1 MIAHSIGE
9 ENNLDLPILKWLFFV
24 EFNSEFILKSGV
36 SMKKGLI
43 YLSILSM
50 VLGFTAFQ
58 CASAELTGAKL
69 YINQK
74 QYDKAKESLLREVQ
88 KNPTSDEGWY
98 LLGVIYGEEGNFPPM
113 LDAFNNSLKAS
124 KKYEPQIK
132 DSRQYYWATSFNKGV
147 IYFNNATKSTVEDS
161 VKQFFAKA
169 EEQFNNAIACEPD
182 SIISYQNLAYVYL
195 NQNKIDDA
203 IVPLEKMT
211 KIGTSPEAFSMLGQI
226 YTESGN
232 VLMDKFK
239 ENKDKA
245 DSVKANEWFDK
256 AINILV
262 KGKAKFPDDGEIL
275 LRLSNAYIAA
285 NKLDVAMVAFK
296 EGIEREPNNQYYH
309 YNYGVLLLS
318 ANRYGEAEV
327 EFRRAIEIDPEYINA
342 TYNLGV
348 VYVRWGTELREKS
361 EAEGKED
368 LAYQEKF
375 RSAIPLMEKY
385 LEKNPQEAVI
395 WELLGKIYANLGMTQ
410 KSKEAFEKADLLRK

>member
-1 MIAHSIGE
+1 
-9 ENNLDLPILKWLFFV
+9 
-24 EFNSEFILKSGV
+24 
-36 SMKKGLI
+36 MKKGLI

-50 VLGFTAFQ
+50 VLGLTAFQ

-74 QYDKAKESLLREVQ
+74 QYDKAKESLLKEVQ
-88 KNPTSDEGWY
+88 KNPASDEGWY
-98 LLGVIYGEEGNFPPM
+98 LLGVIYGEEGNYPQM

-147 IYFNNATKSTVEDS
+147 VYFNNATKSTSEDS
-161 VKQFFAKA
+161 VKQFFVKA

-182 SIISYQNLAYVYL
+182 SIISYQNLAYVFL
-195 NQNKIDDA
+195 NQNKIDAA
-203 IVPLEKMT
+203 IVPLEKMA
-211 KIGTSPEAFSMLGQI
+211 KIGTTPEAFSMLGQI
-226 YTESGN
+226 YTENGN

-245 DSVKANEWFDK
+245 DSVKAYEWFDK
-256 AINILV
+256 AISILE

-309 YNYGVLLLS
+309 YNYGVLLLN

-327 EFRRAIEIDPEYINA
+327 EFKRAIEIDPEYINA

-348 VYVRWGTELREKS
+348 VYVRWATEMREKA

-368 LAYQEKF
+368 LSYQDKF
-375 RSAIPLMEKY
+375 KSAIPLMEKY

-410 KSKEAFEKADLLRK
+410 KSKEAFEKADQLRK